1 MLLEFTCPSCG
12 AVTRAD
18 VEGVADIACKACGNV
33 FTVSASSVR
42 EAVDNKLLD
51 PADPGGFFANFPPE
65 DDNPV

>member
-1 MLLEFTCPSCG
+1 MMLEFTCPSCG
-12 AVTRAD
+12 AVMEAD
-18 VEGVADIACKACGNV
+18 VEGATDIVCSACGEV

-65 DDNPV
+65 DDV

>member
-1 MLLEFTCPSCG
+1 MTLEFTCPSCG
-12 AVTRAD
+12 AVVVAN
-18 VEGVADIACKACGNV
+18 VEGVAELACTACGNV

-65 DDNPV
+65 DDNP